1 MLPFYQA
8 IKDNLDARG
17 VSAEETRATIKFRE
31 KAHRILDELP
41 RTCDTLTLEA
51 NQKGESMDLVLE
63 RFSVIKDEAVSS
75 LVSID
80 PEPTQE
86 QLDWVKDRL
95 ESLTKTLVER
105 GEKHI
110 TDLNEDKHRDHLKI
124 CLLYTSPSPRD

>member
-17 VSAEETRATIKFRE
+17 VFAEETRATIKFRE

-51 NQKGESMDLVLE
+51 NQKGDSMDSVLE
-63 RFSVIKDEAVSS
+63 KFSIIKDEAGSS

-86 QLDWVKDRL
+86 
-95 ESLTKTLVER
+95 
-105 GEKHI
+105 
-110 TDLNEDKHRDHLKI
+110 
-124 CLLYTSPSPRD
+124 